1 MENSRRK
8 TEAETLAKELLKS
21 KLPTKPGK
29 HRDGAGL
36 FLQIAAKGQASW
48 TYQFR
53 RQGETKWMS
62 IGPAATFTLTEAR
75 KRHHE
80 LRRMRDRGIDPRSE
94 VAAASLQ
101 PYQPN
106 PLMAPAAPD
115 APERPASP
123 LFGEVVEL
131 FLTDFAGDWAG
142 GFEGKEIK
150 SYRRTMITE
159 SSLAKLAVA
168 EIRTEHVEAE
178 LKQWADKPV
187 TAEKVLMRVG
197 KILNYAAAK
206 NFRSK
211 EIPNPARIKGHF
223 EFLARP
229 VVPETVNH
237 PAMKIPDVPGFMRE
251 LLSDGSTEARA
262 LAFMILTGPRTDE
275 SRLARWKEIEAN
287 VWTIPAERMKGK
299 KKDRRAHSVPLVPA
313 ALKLLGKRGA
323 PDEFIFP
330 GRRYGARKPLWHSS
344 FREVLNR
351 LRGNRL
357 SIEGLPPVPHGFR
370 STFRDWAAE
379 AGFDRDLA
387 ERAIAHKVG
396 DKTETAYQRSKLI
409 EQRRPLMVAWAKFAC
424 GKA

>member
-1 MENSRRK
+1 M
-8 TEAETLAKELLKS
+8 AEKLIKS
-21 KLPTKPGK
+21 KDVQKLLTKPGK

-36 FLQIAAKGQASW
+36 FLQVAAKGRASW

-53 RQGETKWMS
+53 WRGETKWMS
-62 IGPAATFTLTEAR
+62 IGPAATFKLDEAR
-75 KRHHE
+75 ERHHE

-94 VAAASLQ
+94 VAAATLQ

-106 PLMAPAAPD
+106 PAALVAPAALMAPASPD
-115 APERPASP
+115 APEKPAGP

-131 FLTDFAGDWAG
+131 FLADFAGDWAG

-150 SYRRTMITE
+150 SYRRTLTGNSFAMLPI
-159 SSLAKLAVA
+159 A
-168 EIRTEHVEAE
+168 EIETDHVEAA
-178 LKQWADKPV
+178 LKPWADKAV
-187 TAEKVLMRVG
+187 TAEKVLMRIG
-197 KILNYAAAK
+197 KVLNYATAK
-206 NFRSK
+206 KLRSGD
-211 EIPNPARIKGHF
+211 NPARIRGHF
-223 EFLARP
+223 EFLSRP
-229 VVPETVNH
+229 VVPETEHH
-237 PAMKIPDVPGFMRE
+237 PAMKSEDVPSFMRE
-251 LLSDGSTEARA
+251 LIADGSTEARA
-262 LAFMILTGPRTDE
+262 LAFMILTGPRTE
-275 SRLARWKEIEAN
+275 ELRLAKWKEIADN
-287 VWTIPAERMKGK
+287 VWTIPAERMKGR

-313 ALKLLGKRGA
+313 ALKLLGKRGS
-323 PDEFIFP
+323 PDDFIFP

-344 FREVLNR
+344 LREVLSR
-351 LRGNRL
+351 LRGDRL

-379 AGFDRDLA
+379 AGYDRDLA

>member
-1 MENSRRK
+1 M
-8 TEAETLAKELLKS
+8 AKELIGSKELS
-21 KLPTKPGK
+21 KLLATKGK

-36 FLQIAAKGQASW
+36 FLQVAAKGQASW
-48 TYQFR
+48 VYQFR
-53 RQGETKWMS
+53 WQGETKWMS
-62 IGPAATFTLTEAR
+62 IGPAATFKLDEAR

-94 VAAASLQ
+94 VAAATLQ

-106 PLMAPAAPD
+106 PAALLATAAPD
-115 APERPASP
+115 TPEKPGGP

-131 FLTDFAGDWAG
+131 FLTDFASDWAG

-150 SYRRTMITE
+150 SYRRTLITE
-159 SSLAKLAVA
+159 SNLAKLAVA
-168 EIRTEHVEAE
+168 EIKTEHVEAE

-187 TAEKVLMRVG
+187 TAEKVLMRIG

-206 NFRSK
+206 DFRSK

-237 PAMKIPDVPGFMRE
+237 PAMKIADVPGFMRD
-251 LLSDGSTEARA
+251 LIADGSIEARA
-262 LAFMILTGPRTDE
+262 LAVMILTGPRTDE
-275 SRLARWKEIEAN
+275 LRLARWKEIEGN
-287 VWTIPAERMKGK
+287 VWTIPAGRMKGK

-313 ALKLLGKRGA
+313 VLKLLGKRGA

-351 LRGNRL
+351 LCGERL

-379 AGFDRDLA
+379 ARFDRDLA